1 MGGRH
6 RKVQSLGISKLSKFL
21 RGTCTGKTDLSQP
34 KDVTAVVGA
43 WEGRELLQT
52 SEKQNKRRQMELA
65 HTACK
70 IQVSAKCSI
79 SQLEGIFIFMIM
91 FHGYNGRVRAQPL
104 VTFGGTFR
112 RRGGSTS
119 PRGGASTT
127 LIPHHLERRTGPKI
141 HPYSRSCAMDA
152 RIVIDRENR
161 TAGSF
166 IISIP
171 AHTVIAA
178 AAAAAAAAALWGR
191 GGLSVVPGVTY
202 AERSSCMT

>member
-1 MGGRH
+1 MQSYTPYIIFVRRH
-6 RKVQSLGISKLSKFL
+6 QPTDSGTSYPVVPKGESPTYILNEDTHPGI
-21 RGTCTGKTDLSQP
+21 RGIGVS
-34 KDVTAVVGA
+34 
-43 WEGRELLQT
+43 
-52 SEKQNKRRQMELA
+52 